1 METIIGPMNSP
12 QDLPDGVHVR
22 RLTAHRDDRGSVAEL
37 FRRSWE
43 PAVDPAQWNVVRSRA
58 GVFRGVHVHLRH
70 DDYLVVLSGHA
81 SIGLRDLRRGAPTFG
96 LAAVVELP
104 GEELS
109 SIVIPRGVAHG
120 FFFREDSVH
129 VYAMTREWNPA
140 DELGC
145 HFADR
150 ELEIPWEIAPSFV
163 SERDR
168 GALPLRALQAQ
179 VDAARRMNPES

>member
-1 METIIGPMNSP
+1 MNGHRG
-12 QDLPDGVHVR
+12 LPAGVHVR
-22 RLTAHRDDRGSVAEL
+22 RLTVHRDDRGSVAEI

-43 PAVDPAQWNVVRSRA
+43 PAVDAAQWNVVRSRP
-58 GVFRGVHVHLRH
+58 GVFRGVHVHLDH
-70 DDYLVVLSGHA
+70 DDYLAVVSGHA

-96 LAAVVELP
+96 LAAVVELT

-109 SIVIPRGVAHG
+109 SIAIPRGVAHG

-129 VYAMTREWNPA
+129 VYAMTNEWNPA

-168 GALPLRALQAQ
+168 GAPPLRALQAQ
-179 VDAARRMNPES
+179 VDAALRG